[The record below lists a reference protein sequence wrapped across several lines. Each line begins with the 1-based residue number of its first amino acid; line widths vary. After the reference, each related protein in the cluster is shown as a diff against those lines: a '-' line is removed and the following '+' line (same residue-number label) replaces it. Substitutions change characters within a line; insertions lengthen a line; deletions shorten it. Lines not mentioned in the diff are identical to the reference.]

1 MPGSFIPLFE
11 RNGLVVDIDMH
22 IFEQVCMTMKSWR
35 LRNLPLRTV
44 SCNFSRLHFD
54 RPEFPRQLVEI
65 AGRYAIPHDLL
76 EVEITESA
84 IMKNPEAAWLRLI
97 QLKQFGFKTAIDDFG
112 SGYSSL
118 GLVQMLNCAVVYS
131 LVAVASRLVLRTRPA
146 AARRVSR
153 LSGVAMIAVAA
164 LLLAEQLARHAYL

>member
-1 MPGSFIPLFE
+1 MPEAGQ
-11 RNGLVVDIDMH
+11 GAA
-22 IFEQVCMTMKSWR
+22 
-35 LRNLPLRTV
+35 
-44 SCNFSRLHFD
+44 D
-54 RPEFPRQLVEI
+54 RPRDWVRRGFLVSGMNPK
-65 AGRYAIPHDLL
+65 ALL
-76 EVEITESA
+76 LMLALLPQFTRAQAPWAVELQIGA
-84 IMKNPEAAWLRLI
+84 
-97 QLKQFGFKTAIDDFG
+97 
-112 SGYSSL
+112 L